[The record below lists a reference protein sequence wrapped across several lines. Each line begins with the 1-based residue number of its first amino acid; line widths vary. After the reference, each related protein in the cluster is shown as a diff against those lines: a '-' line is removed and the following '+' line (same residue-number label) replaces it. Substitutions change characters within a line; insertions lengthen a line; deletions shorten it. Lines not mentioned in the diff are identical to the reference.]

1 VRSGPLRVRY
11 LAAPA
16 DGVTTASVGY
26 AIGKR
31 NGGAVVRNRIR
42 RRLRAAVSQATTP
55 LTSGFYLISADT
67 SAATLPFDEL
77 VSNVDNVV
85 MSLKSTHR

>member
-1 VRSGPLRVRY
+1 MRSGPLRVRY

-16 DGVTTASVGY
+16 SGATAASVGY

-42 RRLRAAVSQATTP
+42 RRIRAAVSQASTP
-55 LTSGFYLISADT
+55 LTSGFYLISADS
-67 SAATLPFDEL
+67 SAATVPFDEL
-77 VSNVDNVV
+77 VTSVDNVV
-85 MSLKSTHR
+85 MSLESTHR